1 MMDKPVENR
10 FSPASDRHRRVGLG
24 ISEAQLANEVGISV
38 ARLHEYEA
46 RPADAYDIG
55 LHLRI
60 SQVLD
65 RCERRQ
71 KGQNDFWLI

>member
-1 MMDKPVENR
+1 MEKPVENR
-10 FSPASDRHRRVGLG
+10 FSPASDRHRRVALG
-24 ISEAQLANEVGISV
+24 ISEGELANEAGISV

-46 RPADAYDIG
+46 RAAGEYDID

-60 SQVLD
+60 SLILD

>member
-1 MMDKPVENR
+1 MEKPVENR
-10 FSPASDRHRRVGLG
+10 FSPASDRHRRVALG
-24 ISEAQLANEVGISV
+24 ISEGELANEAGISV
-38 ARLHEYEA
+38 ACLHEYEA
-46 RPADAYDIG
+46 RAAGEYDID

-60 SQVLD
+60 SLVLD